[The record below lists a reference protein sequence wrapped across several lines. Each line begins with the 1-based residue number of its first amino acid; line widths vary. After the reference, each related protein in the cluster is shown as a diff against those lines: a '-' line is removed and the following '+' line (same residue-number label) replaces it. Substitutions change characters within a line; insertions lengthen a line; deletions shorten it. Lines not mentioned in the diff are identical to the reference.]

1 MGGSRAASQVAWL
14 CHSRGLS
21 VSGKK
26 LGSIRAGGRGLLLG
40 RLVVASFLEWG
51 EDMCESTEIRTEIPP
66 CSSPVWMNAPRGGEA
81 AAGVGW
87 MMGAMLGCPSPS
99 AMRRSP
105 HLH

>member
-26 LGSIRAGGRGLLLG
+26 LGSIRAGRGLLLG
-40 RLVVASFLEWG
+40 SVLVESFLEGG
-51 EDMCESTEIRTEIPP
+51 EDICESTEVRTEILP
-66 CSSPVWMNAPRGGEA
+66 CSSPANVPGGSEA
-81 AAGVGW
+81 AAGVEW
-87 MMGAMLGCPSPS
+87 MMGAMLSCPSPS